1 MKIKEGKKMPNNK
14 VKYNLKNA
22 HYAMLHIAQDGTV
35 SYDTPVAIPGAV
47 SISLDAN
54 GEPENFYADGIAYYV
69 INNNMG
75 YDGDLELAMIPES
88 FRVDALNETLDD
100 NKVLIENANTELNS
114 FALLFEFDGD
124 VKHIRHVLY
133 NCSASRPGIEGKTNE
148 ESREVQTETL
158 TIKAT
163 PLASGVVKAKT
174 GNTTDATVYQNWY
187 QSVYMPT
194 EVSGANVNLSALT
207 IGSIS
212 LDPTFA
218 AGTTVYTAETSNATN
233 AITATAADE
242 NAGVAITVNG
252 DSLTNG
258 SSATWDEGEN
268 TVVITV
274 TNGGSSKSYTVTV
287 TKE

>member
-1 MKIKEGKKMPNNK
+1 MANNK

-22 HYAMLHIAQDGTV
+22 HYAMLNIAQDGTV
-35 SYDTPVAIPGAV
+35 SYGTPVAIPGAV

-100 NKVLIENANTELNS
+100 NNVLIENANTELNS

-174 GNTTDATVYQNWY
+174 GNTTNSTVYQNWY
-187 QSVYMPT
+187 QSVYMPSD
-194 EVSGANVNLSALT
+194 VSGANVNLSALT

-218 AGTTVYTAETSNATN
+218 AGTTAYTAETSNATN
-233 AITATAADE
+233 AITAMAADE
-242 NAGVAITVNG
+242 NAGVSITVNG

-258 SSATWDEGEN
+258 SSATWEDGEN

-274 TNGGSSKSYTVTV
+274 TNGGSSKTYTVIV

>member
-1 MKIKEGKKMPNNK
+1 MANNK

-35 SYDTPVAIPGAV
+35 SYGTPVAIPGAV

-100 NKVLIENANTELNS
+100 NNVLIENANTELNS

-174 GNTTDATVYQNWY
+174 GNTTNSTVYQNWY
-187 QSVYMPT
+187 SSVYMPSD
-194 EVSGANVNLSALT
+194 VSGANVNLSALT

-218 AGTTVYTAETSNATN
+218 AGTTAYTAETSNATN

-258 SSATWDEGEN
+258 SSATWEEGEN

-274 TNGGSSKSYTVTV
+274 TNGGSSKTYTVTV